1 MIRYFKWHWHL
12 INRIET
18 TNKIDSKG
26 KRKEK
31 ARAMTEKN
39 DFFKSYNRHSGGKRK
54 KKRRHEILSQIERER
69 KREKRKNKEVRR
81 KKTWV
86 GSPPSLPYKSVQQPD
101 GLGG

>member
-81 KKTWV
+81 KKRGW
-86 GSPPSLPYKSVQQPD
+86 GPLPPSPTKAYSNPTA
-101 GLGG
+101 